1 MNWIKLIKLFAVLL
15 AASSLRAD
23 EAANQFNAAKTAFD
37 NMQYES
43 ARAGFE
49 NFVARYPTH
58 AQAPAATFYIAESL
72 MHLQQYPQAET
83 YFNRVVALGQND
95 AFYRAALFRLAE
107 MPYLQGQFD
116 IAKPRLEA
124 FIDKHPND
132 ANLQFVLY
140 YLGDIAMR
148 STSPH
153 AALEAEHYFGQSVR
167 IFPEGARVNDSQL
180 GLAWAKNKLGKI
192 TEADAI
198 FTQLMNSPNP
208 SVVEQSYYQR
218 GVAFFER
225 GAFQD
230 AINALN
236 DFQRRYPI
244 TSPYYADSQRIIARC
259 NVRLNNFDEALRVL
273 GQLANPTGED
283 MLLQVRCLYGL
294 KKFQEAQSILAEV
307 KRTSGTIYRDEIAL
321 LEAVFLFDQKNWLG
335 AIALLEQVLNP
346 LFDPSTNRMTVSY
359 LAIPAEIRMKRL
371 SEENFFRA
379 CSILVLSY
387 AQSGDPVKANA
398 LLTEIQTQANL
409 SGNIQLTSIA
419 NDTANQLANI
429 RTVPGGPGSGNW
441 NIANRNEQWTPSTGI
456 TTGMRPQTPLEEGTD
471 LTKFWNAERLY
482 RARNYEAASTQL
494 EQILNG
500 FYNQLSNPPQYI
512 IFYNITGE
520 EGKLNE
526 QTFARACSL
535 LALSKAQ
542 LGDIEKADAVLAT
555 LATRIRMTDPVQ
567 SELLR
572 DTHNQVAAIAKGG
585 TGVNNTASPS
595 LLSDAEQRRLLREA
609 NTRFRQQ
616 RYDLADQVLTELA
629 AANPAEAILTEALL
643 LQGKTKYQLGR
654 EKDAVAILE
663 RIVDEFPNA
672 AHTAEALWFLGL
684 YYESGGDSFVA
695 VEYFQALADR
705 FPNFK
710 HIDGA
715 LYFLAVEDLTN
726 GSGRIA
732 TRNLTQIH
740 RNHRNGLYWSH
751 AAWTLA
757 HEAYKKKQY
766 GEAERYIQ
774 EILRHPPDIAILD
787 RVLYLRGE
795 LALRRDDYQSAFLAF
810 REMVNLVPDSLLA
823 QHATQN
829 ARLAAT
835 KVNVQ

>member
-1 MNWIKLIKLFAVLL
+1 MNWIKSFTLFAVLL
-15 AASSLRAD
+15 TAAALRAD
-23 EAANQFNAAKTAFD
+23 EATNQFNAAKAAFD
-37 NMQYES
+37 IPEYES

-49 NFVARYPTH
+49 NFLLRFPTH
-58 AQAPAATFYIAESL
+58 VQAPAATFFLAESL
-72 MHLQQYPQAET
+72 MHLRQYPQAEN

-95 AFYRAALFRLAE
+95 AFYRAAFFRLAE
-107 MPYLQGQFD
+107 IPYLQGQFD

-124 FIDKHPND
+124 FIEKFEKDP
-132 ANLQFVLY
+132 NLQFVLY

-148 STSPH
+148 SSAPI
-153 AALEAEHYFGQSVR
+153 AAEEAEWYFGQSVH
-167 IFPEGARVNDSQL
+167 IFPEGVRINDSQF

-198 FTQLMNSPNP
+198 YAQLMNSPNP
-208 SVVEQSYYQR
+208 SVVERAFYQR
-218 GVAFFER
+218 GVALFER

-236 DFQRRYPI
+236 DFQRRYPV
-244 TSPYYADSQRIIARC
+244 TSPYHADSQRVIARC
-259 NVRLNNFDEALRVL
+259 NVRLNNFEEALRIL
-273 GQLANPTGED
+273 SLLPERTAED

-294 KKFQEAQSILAEV
+294 KRFQDAQSILAQV
-307 KRTSGTIYRDEIAL
+307 KQISGTLYRDEIAL
-321 LEAVFLFDQKNWLG
+321 LEAVFLYDQKNWHG

-359 LAIPAEIRMKRL
+359 LTIPAETRMKRL

-398 LLTEIQTQANL
+398 LLTEIQTQGNL
-409 SGNIQLTSIA
+409 SGNLRLIA
-419 NDTANQLANI
+419 IATDTANQLASI
-429 RTVPGGPGSGNW
+429 GTVPNR
-441 NIANRNEQWTPSTGI
+441 NNQFANRNEQWTPNAGQNTGN
-456 TTGMRPQTPLEEGTD
+456 RPQAPLEQGSD

-482 RARNYEAASTQL
+482 RARNFEAAAQQL

-500 FYNQLSNPPQYI
+500 FYNQLSTPPQYI

-526 QTFARACSL
+526 QTFARACAL

-542 LGDIEKADAVLAT
+542 LGDIEEADAILAT
-555 LATRIRMTDPVQ
+555 LSTRIRMSDPIQ

-572 DTHNQVAAIAKGG
+572 DTHSQVATIARGG
-585 TGVNNTASPS
+585 GNNTNTAPAS
-595 LLSDAEQRRLLREA
+595 LLSDSEQRRLLREA
-609 NTRFRQQ
+609 NSRFRG
-616 RYDLADQVLTELA
+616 ADYRQADERLTELI
-629 AANPAEAILTEALL
+629 AANPAETILTEALL

-654 EKDAVAILE
+654 ERDGVALLE

-672 AHTAEALWFLGL
+672 PHAAEALWFLGL
-684 YYESGGDSFVA
+684 YHETGGDSFAA
-695 VEYFQALADR
+695 VEYFQTLADN
-705 FPNFK
+705 FQNFK

-715 LYFLAVEDLTN
+715 LYFLAVDDLNN
-726 GSGRIA
+726 GSGRTA
-732 TRNLTQIH
+732 ARYLTQIH

-766 GEAERYIQ
+766 AEAERYIQ

-787 RVLYLRGE
+787 RVLYLQGE
-795 LALRRDDYQSAFLAF
+795 LALRRDDYATAFLAF
-810 REMVNLVPDSLLA
+810 REVGNRVPDSPLA
-823 QHATQN
+823 HHATQN

-835 KVNVQ
+835 KVNVL